1 MPDLSPILA
10 RTRDDEIMKIIFGV
24 GAVIVW
30 GIFQAIAAIAKK
42 AEDAK
47 RRQKYGRLPE
57 DVATRRPNF
66 PVPPPVPTRQRSQ
79 ASKAKGKGRGTKRPI
94 PVPARPTAPHSPIP
108 QSATPQY
115 AAVVEGPKGRAKEA
129 GDVAPANRVG
139 RLLRQPGTLRAAF
152 VLNEVLSK
160 PVALRDELPARY

>member
-1 MPDLSPILA
+1 MPDLSRILA
-10 RTRDDEIMKIIFGV
+10 RTRDDEIMKIVFGV

-57 DVATRRPNF
+57 DVANRRPSF
-66 PVPPPVPTRQRSQ
+66 PVPPPVPTQQRSQ
-79 ASKAKGKGRGTKRPI
+79 AKAKSKARGNKRPI
-94 PVPARPTAPHSPIP
+94 PIPARPTAPHSPVP

-115 AAVVEGPKGRAKEA
+115 AAVVEGPKGRAKQA
-129 GDVAPANRVG
+129 GDIAPANRVG
-139 RLLRQPGTLRAAF
+139 RLVRQPATLRAAL

-160 PVALRDELPARY
+160 PVALREPSQRY

>member
-1 MPDLSPILA
+1 MLDLSPILA

-57 DVATRRPNF
+57 DVATRTPSF
-66 PVPPPVPTRQRSQ
+66 PVPPPVPTQKRGKQPKPKRRATPAPPVTVRQP
-79 ASKAKGKGRGTKRPI
+79 AA
-94 PVPARPTAPHSPIP
+94 VPPTAP
-108 QSATPQY
+108 AY
-115 AAVVEGPKGRAKEA
+115 AAVAQTAPARAKPA
-129 GDVAPANRVG
+129 STAAPANRVG
-139 RLLRQPGTLRAAF
+139 RLLRQPASLRAAF
-152 VLNEVLSK
+152 ILNEVLSQ
-160 PVALRDELPARY
+160 PIALRDAPHDRR

>member
-57 DVATRRPNF
+57 DVATRTPSF
-66 PVPPPVPTRQRSQ
+66 PVPPPVPGKRAKQPKSKSQPKRRPTSAPQPAAIVRSP
-79 ASKAKGKGRGTKRPI
+79 APTPAYTAPAE
-94 PVPARPTAPHSPIP
+94 PVPT
-108 QSATPQY
+108 
-115 AAVVEGPKGRAKEA
+115 RAK
-129 GDVAPANRVG
+129 PANIAASANRIG
-139 RLLRQPGTLRAAF
+139 RLLRQPASLRAAF
-152 VLNEVLSK
+152 ILNEVLSQ
-160 PVALRDELPARY
+160 PVALRDASPHRH